1 MNHESVSDPYGY
13 ICIVGTCVCICM
25 DIYTHMYTHICVQTH
40 THTCKLEK
48 IMARHHEG
56 ESITG
61 E

>member
-1 MNHESVSDPYGY
+1 MHCGYMCVHMYGY
-13 ICIVGTCVCICM
+13 IYTHV
-25 DIYTHMYTHICVQTH
+25 YTHMCTDTH

>member
-1 MNHESVSDPYGY
+1 MHCGYMCVHMYGY
-13 ICIVGTCVCICM
+13 IYTHV
-25 DIYTHMYTHICVQTH
+25 YTHMCTDTH

-48 IMARHHEG
+48 IMARHHKG

>member
-1 MNHESVSDPYGY
+1 MDTYALWVHVCAYVWIY
-13 ICIVGTCVCICM
+13 IHTCIHTYV
-25 DIYTHMYTHICVQTH
+25 YRH